1 MKYYIEQDAS
11 EFEFWG
17 DALNRM
23 NEATVD
29 QQKEIFERLEEY
41 FNNGEYSQTDI
52 NDFVWFDCD
61 DVFLNDD
68 EE

>member
-29 QQKEIFERLEEY
+29 QQKEIFERLEEC
-41 FNNGEYSQTDI
+41 FRDGEYSQTDI